1 MTDSKITP
9 EAKARCAAHSL
20 QEQLEQY
27 RAMQAVELAIA
38 RKRFRSHDQDDVV
51 TAFEGDKECP
61 AFTPD
66 EIRRAEEKG
75 KELSDFFSQRCS

>member
-1 MTDSKITP
+1 MTDSKITQ

-38 RKRFRSHDQDDVV
+38 RKRFRSHDQDDVM
-51 TAFEGDKECP
+51 TAFKGDVEP
-61 AFTPD
+61 ASNT
-66 EIRRAEEKG
+66 KG
-75 KELSDFFSQRCS
+75 CKQ